1 MNVCFGG
8 HRCRVTGILE
18 ELSKTAQLWSGLDR
32 PDRHCGGE
40 TRSQEAESSVIDI
53 ASLEAV
59 SAGSNCGGPPQR
71 QSTQHVVG
79 EREPQQHGAGLRF
92 AAHQQPGEP
101 HAARPGIGALGL
113 RAFLV
118 EGFARFTAMR
128 RRQSA
133 TPGLSSRRGA

>member
-1 MNVCFGG
+1 VNVCFGG

-59 SAGSNCGGPPQR
+59 SAGSNCGGRPPAPQGAR
-71 QSTQHVVG
+71 STTSDA
-79 EREPQQHGAGLRF
+79 PQ
-92 AAHQQPGEP
+92 
-101 HAARPGIGALGL
+101 HAALEDAVIG
-113 RAFLV
+113 
-118 EGFARFTAMR
+118 
-128 RRQSA
+128 
-133 TPGLSSRRGA
+133 